1 VSGRGHPSGPAI
13 LVGIGMDFSG
23 DGPVRPLSLAAIL
36 SSVVAPPLLVL
47 IVLLGR
53 PKTVHGRHRS
63 GLLSQP
69 LVGAT
74 AVAMAILSVLAVR

>member
-13 LVGIGMDFSG
+13 LVGIGMDISG
-23 DGPVRPLSLAAIL
+23 VGPVL
-36 SSVVAPPLLVL
+36 SSVVAPPLLEL

-53 PKTVHGRHRS
+53 SKAVHGRHRS